1 MFPAM
6 QIFALQAKPS
16 ESAHAVLSQNFPLFW
31 FGKVWKF
38 ISFRTWVFIRQK
50 V

>member
-16 ESAHAVLSQNFPLFW
+16 ESAHAVLSQNFRKDGRLEMN
-31 FGKVWKF
+31 K
-38 ISFRTWVFIRQK
+38 QK
-50 V
+50 PKIKKK